1 MLYFL
6 NDYSEG
12 AHEKVLQHLIDT
24 NMEQLPGYGTDHYCE
39 EAKEKIKKAC
49 GCEDAEVF
57 LLTGGT
63 QTNQIVID
71 TMLQP
76 YEGVVAAQTGH
87 VSTHEAGA
95 IEFTGHKVLTLPE
108 KNGKICAADL
118 KNLIETFYGDE
129 NHEHMVFPGM
139 VYISHPTEYGTL
151 YTKKELTE
159 LSAVCKEY
167 KIPLFMD
174 GARLIYGL
182 VSKET
187 DVTLQDIAKL
197 CDVFYIGGTKAG
209 ALCGEAVV
217 FTGDS
222 MPKHFLTRVKQ
233 HGALLAKGRLT
244 GVQFDAL
251 FTDGL
256 GMEMARHADS
266 EADRII
272 REANQI
278 EKNFRATRRTED
290 FLPVAAELLVNGKN
304 GGYIDFG
311 VHPEYSSFGEQGQ
324 QAFTVEFWVKL
335 TDVDEYL
342 NSFVF
347 LLSTFTDD
355 DTKDHERKGW
365 AVNSHFGRLR
375 MTYGIGYSDLFEP
388 GFSFSTLNQWVHVA
402 VVTNENGV
410 DGEVRDGIPVMTK
423 IYVNGQLMLSER
435 GRDDRLPYTPND
447 KEVAMVAFTGLSATA
462 NRIGEKST
470 NGCMRHLHI
479 WKSAKTQAEIQHL
492 MDTPES
498 VTGSESDLVC
508 GWTLN
513 KTVSDNNNIKD
524 LTGKF
529 SARLIGDF
537 QWVENR

>member
-1 MLYFL
+1 MKNNYLY
-6 NDYSEG
+6 NWV
-12 AHEKVLQHLIDT
+12 AI
-24 NMEQLPGYGTDHYCE
+24 
-39 EAKEKIKKAC
+39 
-49 GCEDAEVF
+49 VF
-57 LLTGGT
+57 M
-63 QTNQIVID
+63 
-71 TMLQP
+71 MLQML
-76 YEGVVAAQTGH
+76 A
-87 VSTHEAGA
+87 
-95 IEFTGHKVLTLPE
+95 FTSCSDDDDNSGW
-108 KNGKICAADL
+108 
-118 KNLIETFYGDE
+118 
-129 NHEHMVFPGM
+129 
-139 VYISHPTEYGTL
+139 PTETDKTEIFIERFSTL
-151 YTKKELTE
+151 VTNLTA
-159 LSAVCKEY
+159 LR
-167 KIPLFMD
+167 D
-174 GARLIYGL
+174 GATYGEL
-182 VSKET
+182 KDNYPVSSKAILDDEIVYLEET
-187 DVTLQDIAKL
+187 IAKL
-197 CDVFYIGGTKAG
+197 KEGNKK
-209 ALCGEAVV
+209 L
-217 FTGDS
+217 
-222 MPKHFLTRVKQ
+222 
-233 HGALLAKGRLT
+233 
-244 GVQFDAL
+244 
-251 FTDGL
+251 
-256 GMEMARHADS
+256 ADS

-290 FLPVAAELLVNGKN
+290 FLPVVAELLVNGKN
-304 GGYIDFG
+304 GGYINFG
-311 VHPEYSSFGEQGQ
+311 VHPEYSAFGEQGQ

-375 MTYGIGYSDLFEP
+375 MTYGISYSDLFEP

-410 DGEVRDGIPVMTK
+410 DGEIRDGIPVMTK

-435 GRDDRLPYTPND
+435 GRDDRLPYTSND

>member
-1 MLYFL
+1 MK
-6 NDYSEG
+6 NRYSIRLL
-12 AHEKVLQHLIDT
+12 VI
-24 NMEQLPGYGTDHYCE
+24 
-39 EAKEKIKKAC
+39 
-49 GCEDAEVF
+49 VF
-57 LLTGGT
+57 LSAFAMGICYSCSDDDG
-63 QTNQIVID
+63 
-71 TMLQP
+71 
-76 YEGVVAAQTGH
+76 EGVKVYEYREQIGKK
-87 VSTHEAGA
+87 
-95 IEFTGHKVLTLPE
+95 IKVLTDLQAESQFGLREGMYPE
-108 KNGKICAADL
+108 TSRAILEDA
-118 KNLIETFYGDE
+118 
-129 NHEHMVFPGM
+129 
-139 VYISHPTEYGTL
+139 
-151 YTKKELTE
+151 
-159 LSAVCKEY
+159 
-167 KIPLFMD
+167 
-174 GARLIYGL
+174 
-182 VSKET
+182 
-187 DVTLQDIAKL
+187 IAKL
-197 CDVFYIGGTKAG
+197 KDFLQTIKEAGVAEARIPEETARLLKESDEKIAEFKAT
-209 ALCGEAVV
+209 V
-217 FTGDS
+217 
-222 MPKHFLTRVKQ
+222 
-233 HGALLAKGRLT
+233 
-244 GVQFDAL
+244 
-251 FTDGL
+251 
-256 GMEMARHADS
+256 
-266 EADRII
+266 
-272 REANQI
+272 
-278 EKNFRATRRTED
+278 RTED
-290 FLPVAAELLVNGKN
+290 LLVPAELEVSGKN

-311 VHPEYSSFGEQGQ
+311 AHPEYSTFGEVGK

-335 TDVDEYL
+335 KDVEGFFYL
-342 NSFVF
+342 I
-347 LLSTFTDD
+347 STFTDD

-410 DGEVRDGIPVMTK
+410 DGEIRDGIPVMTK

>member
-1 MLYFL
+1 MKNNYLY
-6 NDYSEG
+6 NW
-12 AHEKVLQHLIDT
+12 VVI
-24 NMEQLPGYGTDHYCE
+24 
-39 EAKEKIKKAC
+39 
-49 GCEDAEVF
+49 VF
-57 LLTGGT
+57 M
-63 QTNQIVID
+63 
-71 TMLQP
+71 MLQML
-76 YEGVVAAQTGH
+76 A
-87 VSTHEAGA
+87 
-95 IEFTGHKVLTLPE
+95 FTSCSDDDDNSGW
-108 KNGKICAADL
+108 
-118 KNLIETFYGDE
+118 
-129 NHEHMVFPGM
+129 
-139 VYISHPTEYGTL
+139 PTETDKTEIFIERFSTL
-151 YTKKELTE
+151 VTNLTA
-159 LSAVCKEY
+159 LR
-167 KIPLFMD
+167 D
-174 GARLIYGL
+174 GATYGEL
-182 VSKET
+182 KDNYPVSSKAILDDEIVYLEET
-187 DVTLQDIAKL
+187 IAKL
-197 CDVFYIGGTKAG
+197 KEGNKK
-209 ALCGEAVV
+209 L
-217 FTGDS
+217 
-222 MPKHFLTRVKQ
+222 
-233 HGALLAKGRLT
+233 
-244 GVQFDAL
+244 
-251 FTDGL
+251 
-256 GMEMARHADS
+256 ADS

-311 VHPEYSSFGEQGQ
+311 VHPEYSAFGEQGQ

-375 MTYGIGYSDLFEP
+375 MTYGISYSDLFEP

-410 DGEVRDGIPVMTK
+410 DGEIRDGIPVMTK

-435 GRDDRLPYTPND
+435 GRDDRLPYTSND

>member
-1 MLYFL
+1 MKNNYLY
-6 NDYSEG
+6 NWV
-12 AHEKVLQHLIDT
+12 AI
-24 NMEQLPGYGTDHYCE
+24 
-39 EAKEKIKKAC
+39 
-49 GCEDAEVF
+49 VF
-57 LLTGGT
+57 M
-63 QTNQIVID
+63 
-71 TMLQP
+71 MLQML
-76 YEGVVAAQTGH
+76 A
-87 VSTHEAGA
+87 
-95 IEFTGHKVLTLPE
+95 FTSCSDDDDNSGW
-108 KNGKICAADL
+108 
-118 KNLIETFYGDE
+118 
-129 NHEHMVFPGM
+129 
-139 VYISHPTEYGTL
+139 PTETDKTEIFIERFSTL
-151 YTKKELTE
+151 VTNLTA
-159 LSAVCKEY
+159 LR
-167 KIPLFMD
+167 D
-174 GARLIYGL
+174 GATYGEL
-182 VSKET
+182 KDNYPVSSKAMLDDEIVYLEET
-187 DVTLQDIAKL
+187 IAKL
-197 CDVFYIGGTKAG
+197 KEGNKK
-209 ALCGEAVV
+209 L
-217 FTGDS
+217 
-222 MPKHFLTRVKQ
+222 
-233 HGALLAKGRLT
+233 
-244 GVQFDAL
+244 
-251 FTDGL
+251 
-256 GMEMARHADS
+256 ADS

-311 VHPEYSSFGEQGQ
+311 VHPEYSAFGEQGQ

-335 TDVDEYL
+335 TDMDEYL

-375 MTYGIGYSDLFEP
+375 MTYGISYSDLFEP

-410 DGEVRDGIPVMTK
+410 DGEIRDGIPVMTK

-435 GRDDRLPYTPND
+435 GRDDRLPYISND

>member
-1 MLYFL
+1 MKNNYLY
-6 NDYSEG
+6 NW
-12 AHEKVLQHLIDT
+12 VVI
-24 NMEQLPGYGTDHYCE
+24 
-39 EAKEKIKKAC
+39 
-49 GCEDAEVF
+49 VF
-57 LLTGGT
+57 M
-63 QTNQIVID
+63 
-71 TMLQP
+71 MLQML
-76 YEGVVAAQTGH
+76 A
-87 VSTHEAGA
+87 
-95 IEFTGHKVLTLPE
+95 FTSCSDDDDNSGW
-108 KNGKICAADL
+108 
-118 KNLIETFYGDE
+118 
-129 NHEHMVFPGM
+129 
-139 VYISHPTEYGTL
+139 PTETDKTEIFIERFSTL
-151 YTKKELTE
+151 VTNLTA
-159 LSAVCKEY
+159 LR
-167 KIPLFMD
+167 D
-174 GARLIYGL
+174 GATYGEL
-182 VSKET
+182 KDNYPVSSKAMLDDEIAYLEET
-187 DVTLQDIAKL
+187 IAKL
-197 CDVFYIGGTKAG
+197 KEGNKK
-209 ALCGEAVV
+209 L
-217 FTGDS
+217 
-222 MPKHFLTRVKQ
+222 
-233 HGALLAKGRLT
+233 
-244 GVQFDAL
+244 
-251 FTDGL
+251 
-256 GMEMARHADS
+256 ADS

-290 FLPVAAELLVNGKN
+290 FLPISAELLVNGKN

-311 VHPEYSSFGEQGQ
+311 VHLEYSAFGEQGQ

-375 MTYGIGYSDLFEP
+375 MTYGIGYSDFFEP

-410 DGEVRDGIPVMTK
+410 DGEIRDGIPVMTK

-435 GRDDRLPYTPND
+435 GRDDRLPYTSND

>member
-1 MLYFL
+1 MKNNYLY
-6 NDYSEG
+6 NWV
-12 AHEKVLQHLIDT
+12 AI
-24 NMEQLPGYGTDHYCE
+24 
-39 EAKEKIKKAC
+39 
-49 GCEDAEVF
+49 VF
-57 LLTGGT
+57 M
-63 QTNQIVID
+63 
-71 TMLQP
+71 MLQML
-76 YEGVVAAQTGH
+76 A
-87 VSTHEAGA
+87 
-95 IEFTGHKVLTLPE
+95 FTSCSDDDDNSGW
-108 KNGKICAADL
+108 
-118 KNLIETFYGDE
+118 
-129 NHEHMVFPGM
+129 
-139 VYISHPTEYGTL
+139 PTETDKTEIFIERFSTL
-151 YTKKELTE
+151 VTNLTA
-159 LSAVCKEY
+159 LR
-167 KIPLFMD
+167 D
-174 GARLIYGL
+174 GATYGEL
-182 VSKET
+182 KDNYPVSSKAMLDDEIAYLEET
-187 DVTLQDIAKL
+187 IAKL
-197 CDVFYIGGTKAG
+197 KEGNKK
-209 ALCGEAVV
+209 L
-217 FTGDS
+217 
-222 MPKHFLTRVKQ
+222 
-233 HGALLAKGRLT
+233 
-244 GVQFDAL
+244 
-251 FTDGL
+251 
-256 GMEMARHADS
+256 ADS

-311 VHPEYSSFGEQGQ
+311 VHPEYSAFGEQGQ

-375 MTYGIGYSDLFEP
+375 MTYGISYSDLFEP

-435 GRDDRLPYTPND
+435 GRDDRLPYTSND

>member
-1 MLYFL
+1 MKNNYLY
-6 NDYSEG
+6 NW
-12 AHEKVLQHLIDT
+12 VVI
-24 NMEQLPGYGTDHYCE
+24 
-39 EAKEKIKKAC
+39 
-49 GCEDAEVF
+49 VF
-57 LLTGGT
+57 M
-63 QTNQIVID
+63 
-71 TMLQP
+71 MLQML
-76 YEGVVAAQTGH
+76 A
-87 VSTHEAGA
+87 
-95 IEFTGHKVLTLPE
+95 FTSCSDDDDNSGW
-108 KNGKICAADL
+108 
-118 KNLIETFYGDE
+118 
-129 NHEHMVFPGM
+129 
-139 VYISHPTEYGTL
+139 PTETDKTEIFIERFSTL
-151 YTKKELTE
+151 VTNLTA
-159 LSAVCKEY
+159 LR
-167 KIPLFMD
+167 D
-174 GARLIYGL
+174 GATYGEL
-182 VSKET
+182 KDNYPVSSKAMLDDEIAYLEET
-187 DVTLQDIAKL
+187 IAKL
-197 CDVFYIGGTKAG
+197 KEGNKK
-209 ALCGEAVV
+209 L
-217 FTGDS
+217 
-222 MPKHFLTRVKQ
+222 
-233 HGALLAKGRLT
+233 
-244 GVQFDAL
+244 
-251 FTDGL
+251 
-256 GMEMARHADS
+256 ADS

-311 VHPEYSSFGEQGQ
+311 VHPEYSAFGEQGQ

-375 MTYGIGYSDLFEP
+375 MTYGISYSDLFEP

-410 DGEVRDGIPVMTK
+410 DGEIRDGIPVMTK

-435 GRDDRLPYTPND
+435 GRDDRLPYTSND

>member
-1 MLYFL
+1 MKNNYLY
-6 NDYSEG
+6 NWV
-12 AHEKVLQHLIDT
+12 AI
-24 NMEQLPGYGTDHYCE
+24 
-39 EAKEKIKKAC
+39 
-49 GCEDAEVF
+49 VF
-57 LLTGGT
+57 M
-63 QTNQIVID
+63 
-71 TMLQP
+71 MLQML
-76 YEGVVAAQTGH
+76 A
-87 VSTHEAGA
+87 
-95 IEFTGHKVLTLPE
+95 FTSCSDDDDNSGW
-108 KNGKICAADL
+108 
-118 KNLIETFYGDE
+118 
-129 NHEHMVFPGM
+129 
-139 VYISHPTEYGTL
+139 PTETDKTEIFIERFSTL
-151 YTKKELTE
+151 VTNLTA
-159 LSAVCKEY
+159 LR
-167 KIPLFMD
+167 D
-174 GARLIYGL
+174 GATYGEL
-182 VSKET
+182 KDNYPVSSKAMLDDEIAYLEET
-187 DVTLQDIAKL
+187 IAKL
-197 CDVFYIGGTKAG
+197 KEGNKK
-209 ALCGEAVV
+209 L
-217 FTGDS
+217 
-222 MPKHFLTRVKQ
+222 
-233 HGALLAKGRLT
+233 
-244 GVQFDAL
+244 
-251 FTDGL
+251 
-256 GMEMARHADS
+256 ADS

-311 VHPEYSSFGEQGQ
+311 VHPEYSAFGEQGQ

-375 MTYGIGYSDLFEP
+375 MTYGISYSDLFEP

-410 DGEVRDGIPVMTK
+410 DGEIRDGIPVMTK

-435 GRDDRLPYTPND
+435 GRDDRLPYTSND

>member
-1 MLYFL
+1 MKNNYLY
-6 NDYSEG
+6 NW
-12 AHEKVLQHLIDT
+12 VVI
-24 NMEQLPGYGTDHYCE
+24 
-39 EAKEKIKKAC
+39 
-49 GCEDAEVF
+49 VF
-57 LLTGGT
+57 M
-63 QTNQIVID
+63 
-71 TMLQP
+71 MLQML
-76 YEGVVAAQTGH
+76 A
-87 VSTHEAGA
+87 
-95 IEFTGHKVLTLPE
+95 FTSCSDDDDNSGW
-108 KNGKICAADL
+108 
-118 KNLIETFYGDE
+118 
-129 NHEHMVFPGM
+129 
-139 VYISHPTEYGTL
+139 PTETDKTEIFIERFSTL
-151 YTKKELTE
+151 VTNLTA
-159 LSAVCKEY
+159 LR
-167 KIPLFMD
+167 D
-174 GARLIYGL
+174 GATYGEL
-182 VSKET
+182 KDNYPVSSKAMLDDEIAYLEET
-187 DVTLQDIAKL
+187 IAKL
-197 CDVFYIGGTKAG
+197 KEGNKK
-209 ALCGEAVV
+209 L
-217 FTGDS
+217 
-222 MPKHFLTRVKQ
+222 
-233 HGALLAKGRLT
+233 
-244 GVQFDAL
+244 
-251 FTDGL
+251 
-256 GMEMARHADS
+256 ADS

-290 FLPVAAELLVNGKN
+290 FLPISAELLVNGKN

-311 VHPEYSSFGEQGQ
+311 VHLEYSAFGEQGQ

-375 MTYGIGYSDLFEP
+375 MTYGLGYSDLVEP

-410 DGEVRDGIPVMTK
+410 DGEIRDGIPVMTK

-435 GRDDRLPYTPND
+435 GRDDRLPYTSND

-537 QWVENR
+537 QGVENR

>member
-1 MLYFL
+1 MKNNYLY
-6 NDYSEG
+6 NWV
-12 AHEKVLQHLIDT
+12 AI
-24 NMEQLPGYGTDHYCE
+24 
-39 EAKEKIKKAC
+39 
-49 GCEDAEVF
+49 VF
-57 LLTGGT
+57 M
-63 QTNQIVID
+63 
-71 TMLQP
+71 MLQML
-76 YEGVVAAQTGH
+76 A
-87 VSTHEAGA
+87 
-95 IEFTGHKVLTLPE
+95 FTSCSDDDDNSGW
-108 KNGKICAADL
+108 
-118 KNLIETFYGDE
+118 
-129 NHEHMVFPGM
+129 
-139 VYISHPTEYGTL
+139 PTETDKTEIFIERFSTL
-151 YTKKELTE
+151 VTNLTA
-159 LSAVCKEY
+159 LR
-167 KIPLFMD
+167 D
-174 GARLIYGL
+174 GATYGEL
-182 VSKET
+182 KDNYPVSSKAILDDEIVYLEET
-187 DVTLQDIAKL
+187 IAKL
-197 CDVFYIGGTKAG
+197 KEGNKK
-209 ALCGEAVV
+209 L
-217 FTGDS
+217 
-222 MPKHFLTRVKQ
+222 
-233 HGALLAKGRLT
+233 
-244 GVQFDAL
+244 
-251 FTDGL
+251 
-256 GMEMARHADS
+256 ADS

-290 FLPVAAELLVNGKN
+290 FLPVVAELLVNGKN

-311 VHPEYSSFGEQGQ
+311 VHPEYSAFGEQGQ

-375 MTYGIGYSDLFEP
+375 MTYGISYSDLFEP

-410 DGEVRDGIPVMTK
+410 DGEIRDGIPVMTK

-435 GRDDRLPYTPND
+435 GRDDRLPYTSND

-513 KTVSDNNNIKD
+513 KTVSDNNNFKD

>member
-1 MLYFL
+1 MKNNYLY
-6 NDYSEG
+6 NW
-12 AHEKVLQHLIDT
+12 VVI
-24 NMEQLPGYGTDHYCE
+24 
-39 EAKEKIKKAC
+39 
-49 GCEDAEVF
+49 VF
-57 LLTGGT
+57 M
-63 QTNQIVID
+63 
-71 TMLQP
+71 MLQML
-76 YEGVVAAQTGH
+76 A
-87 VSTHEAGA
+87 
-95 IEFTGHKVLTLPE
+95 FTSCSDDDDNSGW
-108 KNGKICAADL
+108 
-118 KNLIETFYGDE
+118 
-129 NHEHMVFPGM
+129 
-139 VYISHPTEYGTL
+139 PTETDKTEIFIERFSIL
-151 YTKKELTE
+151 VTNLTA
-159 LSAVCKEY
+159 LR
-167 KIPLFMD
+167 D
-174 GARLIYGL
+174 GATYGEL
-182 VSKET
+182 KDNYPVSSKAMLDDEIVYLEET
-187 DVTLQDIAKL
+187 IAKL
-197 CDVFYIGGTKAG
+197 KEGNKK
-209 ALCGEAVV
+209 L
-217 FTGDS
+217 
-222 MPKHFLTRVKQ
+222 
-233 HGALLAKGRLT
+233 
-244 GVQFDAL
+244 
-251 FTDGL
+251 
-256 GMEMARHADS
+256 ADS

-290 FLPVAAELLVNGKN
+290 FLPISAELLVNGKN

-311 VHPEYSSFGEQGQ
+311 VHPEYSAFGEQGQ

-375 MTYGIGYSDLFEP
+375 MTYGIGYSCLFEP

-410 DGEVRDGIPVMTK
+410 DGEIRDGIPVMTK

-435 GRDDRLPYTPND
+435 GRDDRLPYTSND

>member
-1 MLYFL
+1 MKNNYLY
-6 NDYSEG
+6 NWV
-12 AHEKVLQHLIDT
+12 AI
-24 NMEQLPGYGTDHYCE
+24 
-39 EAKEKIKKAC
+39 
-49 GCEDAEVF
+49 VF
-57 LLTGGT
+57 M
-63 QTNQIVID
+63 
-71 TMLQP
+71 MLQML
-76 YEGVVAAQTGH
+76 A
-87 VSTHEAGA
+87 
-95 IEFTGHKVLTLPE
+95 FTSCSDDDDNSGW
-108 KNGKICAADL
+108 
-118 KNLIETFYGDE
+118 
-129 NHEHMVFPGM
+129 
-139 VYISHPTEYGTL
+139 PTETDKTEIFIERFSTL
-151 YTKKELTE
+151 VTNLTA
-159 LSAVCKEY
+159 LR
-167 KIPLFMD
+167 D
-174 GARLIYGL
+174 GATYGEL
-182 VSKET
+182 KDNYPVSSKAMLDDEIAYLEET
-187 DVTLQDIAKL
+187 IAKL
-197 CDVFYIGGTKAG
+197 KEGNKK
-209 ALCGEAVV
+209 L
-217 FTGDS
+217 
-222 MPKHFLTRVKQ
+222 
-233 HGALLAKGRLT
+233 
-244 GVQFDAL
+244 
-251 FTDGL
+251 
-256 GMEMARHADS
+256 ADS

-311 VHPEYSSFGEQGQ
+311 VHPEYSAFGEQGQ

-375 MTYGIGYSDLFEP
+375 MTYGISYSDLFEP

-410 DGEVRDGIPVMTK
+410 DGEIRDGIPVMTK

-447 KEVAMVAFTGLSATA
+447 REVSMVAFTGLSATA

>member
-1 MLYFL
+1 MT
-6 NDYSEG
+6 
-12 AHEKVLQHLIDT
+12 K
-24 NMEQLPGYGTDHYCE
+24 
-39 EAKEKIKKAC
+39 
-49 GCEDAEVF
+49 
-57 LLTGGT
+57 LTA
-63 QTNQIVID
+63 
-71 TMLQP
+71 LR
-76 YEGVVAAQTGH
+76 
-87 VSTHEAGA
+87 
-95 IEFTGHKVLTLPE
+95 
-108 KNGKICAADL
+108 
-118 KNLIETFYGDE
+118 
-129 NHEHMVFPGM
+129 
-139 VYISHPTEYGTL
+139 
-151 YTKKELTE
+151 
-159 LSAVCKEY
+159 
-167 KIPLFMD
+167 D
-174 GARLIYGL
+174 GATYGEL
-182 VSKET
+182 KDNYPVSSKAMLDDEIVYLEET
-187 DVTLQDIAKL
+187 IAKL
-197 CDVFYIGGTKAG
+197 KEGNKK
-209 ALCGEAVV
+209 L
-217 FTGDS
+217 
-222 MPKHFLTRVKQ
+222 
-233 HGALLAKGRLT
+233 
-244 GVQFDAL
+244 
-251 FTDGL
+251 
-256 GMEMARHADS
+256 ADS

-311 VHPEYSSFGEQGQ
+311 VHPEYSAFGEQGQ

-355 DTKDHERKGW
+355 DKKDHERKGW

>member
-1 MLYFL
+1 MKNNYLY
-6 NDYSEG
+6 NWV
-12 AHEKVLQHLIDT
+12 AI
-24 NMEQLPGYGTDHYCE
+24 
-39 EAKEKIKKAC
+39 
-49 GCEDAEVF
+49 VF
-57 LLTGGT
+57 M
-63 QTNQIVID
+63 
-71 TMLQP
+71 MLQML
-76 YEGVVAAQTGH
+76 A
-87 VSTHEAGA
+87 
-95 IEFTGHKVLTLPE
+95 FTSCSDDDDNSGW
-108 KNGKICAADL
+108 
-118 KNLIETFYGDE
+118 
-129 NHEHMVFPGM
+129 
-139 VYISHPTEYGTL
+139 PTETDKTEIFIERFSTL
-151 YTKKELTE
+151 VTNLTA
-159 LSAVCKEY
+159 LR
-167 KIPLFMD
+167 D
-174 GARLIYGL
+174 GATYGEL
-182 VSKET
+182 KDNYPVSSKAILDDEIVYLEET
-187 DVTLQDIAKL
+187 IAKL
-197 CDVFYIGGTKAG
+197 KEGNKK
-209 ALCGEAVV
+209 L
-217 FTGDS
+217 
-222 MPKHFLTRVKQ
+222 
-233 HGALLAKGRLT
+233 
-244 GVQFDAL
+244 
-251 FTDGL
+251 
-256 GMEMARHADS
+256 ADS

-290 FLPVAAELLVNGKN
+290 FLPVVAELLVNGKN

-311 VHPEYSSFGEQGQ
+311 VHPEYSAFGEQGQ

-375 MTYGIGYSDLFEP
+375 MTYGISYSDLFEP

-410 DGEVRDGIPVMTK
+410 DGEIRDGIPVMTK

-435 GRDDRLPYTPND
+435 GRDDRLPYTSND

-524 LTGKF
+524 LTGKY
-529 SARLIGDF
+529 SAKLIGDF